1 MIMRLLW
8 HLLLLFGLSPLLLG
22 VIGKTKALFG
32 GRKGA
37 PFLQHYFDLL
47 KLFQK
52 GIVLSR
58 TTTWLFRTGPVV
70 GLAAPLMASL
80 FVPFG
85 AIGAPLGFDGDLIFV
100 VYLMAL
106 SRFCTT
112 TAALDTGS
120 AFEGMGAAREVTFA
134 CLVEP
139 TLFFVLIVLVRI
151 TGSLSL
157 SGLFGPA
164 LSAGW
169 QTAGPSLVLAFVCLL
184 VVVLVENCRIPFDDP
199 NTHLELTMIHE
210 VMVLDHSGPDLGLIL
225 YGAAMKLL
233 VLGAMAVSVVIPYSF
248 GNQLLDA
255 LAFALG
261 MLVLAVV
268 IGVVESIMARLQLLR
283 IPQLLIGTSL
293 LSFFSLILLLR

>member
-1 MIMRLLW
+1 MIIRLLW
-8 HLLLLFGLSPLLLG
+8 HLLLLCGLSPLLIG

-32 GRKGA
+32 GRQG
-37 PFLQHYFDLL
+37 PPVLQPYHDLI
-47 KLFQK
+47 KLFRK
-52 GIVLSR
+52 GMVLSR
-58 TTTWLFRTGPVV
+58 TTTWLFRVGPVV
-70 GLAAPLMASL
+70 GLATPLLAAL

-85 AIGAPLGFDGDLIFV
+85 AIGAPLSFDGDLIFV
-100 VYLMAL
+100 LYLLAL
-106 SRFCTT
+106 SRFCTA

-151 TGSLSL
+151 TGSFSL
-157 SGLFGPA
+157 AGLFGPVLA
-164 LSAGW
+164 EGW
-169 QTAGPSLVLAFVCLL
+169 QSAAPSLVLAWFCMV

-210 VMVLDHSGPDLGLIL
+210 VMVLDHSGPDFGMIL
-225 YGAAMKLL
+225 YGAAMKLW
-233 VLGAMAVSVVIPYSF
+233 VLGAMAVGLLLPFSL

-255 LAFALG
+255 VVF
-261 MLVLAVV
+261 VLAMVV
-268 IGVVESIMARLQLLR
+268 LACLIGVVESIMARLQLLR

-293 LSFFSLILLLR
+293 LSFFALILLLR